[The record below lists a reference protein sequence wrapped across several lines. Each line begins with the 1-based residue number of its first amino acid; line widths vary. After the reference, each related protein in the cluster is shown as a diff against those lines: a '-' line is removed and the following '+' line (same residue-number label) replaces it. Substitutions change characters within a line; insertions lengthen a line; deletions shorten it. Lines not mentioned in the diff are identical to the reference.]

1 MQDGKML
8 HVLSVTTIASFLAG
22 INARIV
28 VVGLPLIAHFLGAD
42 VEQALWFTQAY
53 MLGSTAI
60 QLIVGRLSDIFGRVN
75 LFSLGFG
82 LFSIAALLCGFSWN
96 PFNMIA
102 FRFFQGIG
110 AAFLMSLSLTII
122 ADNAPRERVGTWIG
136 VNQVAF
142 RLGSLLG
149 LTLGGVI
156 IDLMGWRWVFWIY
169 VPLGLVSIF
178 WSKRRLEE
186 VFKPRE
192 RPRIDS
198 FGFITFTVSISLI
211 LLSLTYASYPN
222 SSRLSWILAL
232 AGLMTLSL
240 FILWELRFPS
250 PALDLRIF
258 RIWQFSGGIIA
269 QLLYAIAFGA
279 TTILLVVYLEII
291 RGLSPSDTGLL
302 LVPYE
307 LSFLVFGVAG
317 GKLSDR
323 YGYAPVT
330 IIGLALSSAS
340 LYLMSGLRMDMP
352 LYIAVIYMLL
362 FGMGTGLFVTPNASS
377 IVMSAPPERRGVAS
391 SMRTISFNLGFA
403 ISLNLAILVMTQ
415 FIPYNI
421 ASKLITEDYS
431 GIANIARDLQNLSIA
446 LSQTFKVQSIIMAVA
461 IIFSFSRSMRD

>member
-1 MQDGKML
+1 M
-8 HVLSVTTIASFLAG
+8 SRLA
-22 INARIV
+22 
-28 VVGLPLIAHFLGAD
+28 
-42 VEQALWFTQAY
+42 
-53 MLGSTAI
+53 
-60 QLIVGRLSDIFGRVN
+60 
-75 LFSLGFG
+75 
-82 LFSIAALLCGFSWN
+82 
-96 PFNMIA
+96 
-102 FRFFQGIG
+102 
-110 AAFLMSLSLTII
+110 
-122 ADNAPRERVGTWIG
+122 
-136 VNQVAF
+136 
-142 RLGSLLG
+142 
-149 LTLGGVI
+149 
-156 IDLMGWRWVFWIY
+156 
-169 VPLGLVSIF
+169 LVSIF

-198 FGFITFTVSISLI
+198 FGFITFTISISVI

-232 AGLMTLSL
+232 AGLITLAL

-302 LVPYE
+302 LIPYE

-340 LYLMSGLRMDMP
+340 LYLMSGLRMDTP

-362 FGMGTGLFVTPNASS
+362 LGMGTGLFVTPNASS

-415 FIPYNI
+415 FIPYSI

-431 GIANIARDLQNLSIA
+431 GIVDDIARDLQNLSVA

-461 IIFSFSRSMRD
+461 MIFSISRSMRD